1 VRALRSGPFGP
12 GQVVLVRDDSMKD
25 RVLSENGE
33 VALVLTIL
41 ESKGM
46 EFDDVLLLDF
56 FSDSECPSGL
66 RKLNDFYNTG
76 YLEEAIG
83 SNAVSQTLLC
93 SLG

>member
-12 GQVVLVRDDSMKD
+12 GQVVLVRDDSTKEK
-25 RVLSENGE
+25 VLSENGE

-56 FSDSECPSGL
+56 FSGSECPSSF
-66 RKLNDFYNTG
+66 RKLNDYYTTG

-83 SNAVSQTLLC
+83 SNAVSHALLC
-93 SLG
+93 CLR